1 MKVHEGSARLSIQSK
16 QSSSTTAQSAS
27 APKAAKPKDTFEA
40 KSPKPQVSLNATA
53 TTGAPGGTDDAK
65 LKAAKSVYIHQG
77 DAEKQVGGD
86 GKNNNCGPTSLT
98 MALRAQGLEPR
109 AIPGLP
115 SNAPGQGTAG
125 AAVQAARY
133 AMYKNDPAKDGVVTD
148 KNGNATGYAQM
159 VGGENSTYGTIQ
171 GMIRGATDA
180 GAKAEQIKPS
190 NKVISEA
197 LANGASVCVLG
208 NFSGANGAKKGL
220 WPHADGVKEHWLTVT
235 GTTSNGNYIVND
247 PANPDRAPVEV
258 TPQQLQSFIG
268 DKGTAV
274 SVKAP

>member
-1 MKVHEGSARLSIQSK
+1 MKVRESSTRIPIQSK
-16 QSSSTTAQSAS
+16 QSSPTTAQSAA
-27 APKAAKPKDTFEA
+27 APKTAKAKPQDAFLANA
-40 KSPKPQVSLNATA
+40 KA
-53 TTGAPGGTDDAK
+53 TTGAAGGTDDAK

-109 AIPGLP
+109 PIPGLP

-148 KNGNATGYAQM
+148 KNGKVTGYAQM
-159 VGGENSTYGTIQ
+159 VGGENSTYGSIP

-180 GAKAEQIKPS
+180 GAKAEQIKPT
-190 NKVISEA
+190 NKAISEA
-197 LANGASVCVLG
+197 IGKGASVCVLG
-208 NFSGANGAKKGL
+208 NFSGADGTKKGL
-220 WPHADGVKEHWLTVT
+220 WPHADGVKEHWITVT
-235 GTTSNGNYIVND
+235 GQTSNGNYIVND
-247 PANPDRAPVEV
+247 PVNPDRGPVEV

-268 DKGTAV
+268 DQGAAV